1 MPTYVIFF
9 HLTHQGLD
17 HLRASGDRVDAAK
30 KTFHQHGAKVKD
42 FYSMM
47 GQYDSMFIVE
57 APSDD
62 VIAQCALSVGA
73 QGNVR
78 TETHRAFTRTSTR
91 RSSSRFLS
99 ASLCAREM
107 LRGFGVAEIGQP
119 LSVVL

>member
-17 HLRASGDRVDAAK
+17 HLRGSPDRIEAAR

-47 GQYDSMFIVE
+47 GQYDSMFLVE
-57 APSDD
+57 APNDEA
-62 VIAQCALSVGA
+62 IALSVLTVSA

-78 TETHRAFTRTSTR
+78 SETHRAFSEEEYRKIIKS
-91 RSSSRFLS
+91 
-99 ASLCAREM
+99 
-107 LRGFGVAEIGQP
+107 IP
-119 LSVVL
+119 

>member
-17 HLRASGDRVDAAK
+17 HLRGSPDRIEAAR

-47 GQYDSMFIVE
+47 GQYDSMFLVE
-57 APSDD
+57 APNDEA
-62 VIAQCALSVGA
+62 IAQSVLTVSA

-78 TETHRAFTRTSTR
+78 SETHRAFSEEEYRKIIKS
-91 RSSSRFLS
+91 
-99 ASLCAREM
+99 
-107 LRGFGVAEIGQP
+107 IP
-119 LSVVL
+119 

>member
-1 MPTYVIFF
+1 MFVEYCGGDFAMPTYVIFF

-17 HLRASGDRVDAAK
+17 HLRASADRVDAAK

-78 TETHRAFTRTSTR
+78 TETHRAFNEEEYKKILKS
-91 RSSSRFLS
+91 
-99 ASLCAREM
+99 
-107 LRGFGVAEIGQP
+107 IP
-119 LSVVL
+119 

>member
-1 MPTYVIFF
+1 MGMYLPCQTHNSTSTSCAGPYAERTDRLPRTSGFEMFGEHCGGVAMPTYVIFF

-57 APSDD
+57 AP
-62 VIAQCALSVGA
+62 
-73 QGNVR
+73 
-78 TETHRAFTRTSTR
+78 
-91 RSSSRFLS
+91 
-99 ASLCAREM
+99 
-107 LRGFGVAEIGQP
+107 
-119 LSVVL
+119 